1 MRRSLLFL
9 TFLAA
14 ASGAFL
20 IGRWSDRTKTS
31 RSYVD
36 RSGPAGAHEPGA
48 PETGGTLMPPRT
60 GIAPVPAGVTGSAI
74 DRADRMAP
82 VGATS
87 TPATLAACT
96 DQLVSLHQAAAAA
109 EEDRIA
115 QQGAPIPPPTDELA
129 PRFRQGALAGSVTRA
144 LAQAKLPGGVDGTDC
159 TEYPCIVYGRINGT
173 EDDVEA
179 FEHAHAFDVYDDD
192 ISNILLWVQ
201 TDEAA
206 EAAAERHGRR
216 DEHAEQM
223 LFAIA
228 FYSHQDA
235 STRGDDLDRRIR
247 WRVTELW
254 NALNPSDESG
264 ASRPG

>member
-1 MRRSLLFL
+1 MRRSLWILAL
-9 TFLAA
+9 VAA
-14 ASGAFL
+14 ASGGFV
-20 IGRWSDRTKTS
+20 IGRWSDRTKTP
-31 RSYVD
+31 RSHVD
-36 RSGPAGAHEPGA
+36 RSGSERAHAPSA
-48 PETGGTLMPPRT
+48 PESGGTLLPPR
-60 GIAPVPAGVTGSAI
+60 AGSAPGSASVAGSETQ
-74 DRADRMAP
+74 RADRTA

-96 DQLVSLHQAAAAA
+96 DRLESLHQAATAA

-115 QQGAPIPPPTDELA
+115 REGAPIPPPTDDLA
-129 PRFRQGALAGSVTRA
+129 PRFRAGALASAVKGA

-179 FEHAHAFDVYDDD
+179 LEQARAFDVYDDD

-206 EAAAERHGRR
+206 EEAAERRGRR

-247 WRVTELW
+247 WRVTDLW
-254 NALNPSDESG
+254 NARNPSDESG
-264 ASRPG
+264 PSRPG